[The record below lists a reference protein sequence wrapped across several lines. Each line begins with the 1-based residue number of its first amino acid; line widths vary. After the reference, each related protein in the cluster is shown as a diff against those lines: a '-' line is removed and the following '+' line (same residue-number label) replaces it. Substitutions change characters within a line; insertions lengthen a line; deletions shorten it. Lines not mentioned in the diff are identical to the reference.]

1 VSRLRAGEWLALVGA
16 AALLVTLFLP
26 WFGVQLPQ
34 VTVQQQQQFGGG
46 GVLNVLSTYEVDSP
60 GSGWDALGWLVI
72 VIVLVAVAC
81 AAWLAL
87 ANATARPVA
96 QLVAASVLTATAGT
110 LAIVVLALRA
120 LVFQPGPNDFV
131 VVRYGAWLGLLA
143 ALILAVGGW
152 WATKD
157 ERTDAPES
165 GYAPPEPRPPPPPRL
180 TETHDRP

>member
-1 VSRLRAGEWLALVGA
+1 MSRLRAGEWLAAAGA
-16 AALLVTLFLP
+16 AALLVALFLP
-26 WFGVQLPQ
+26 WFGI
-34 VTVQQQQQFGGG
+34 
-46 GVLNVLSTYEVDSP
+46 EVP
-60 GSGWDALGWLVI
+60 GAAGNLVNPFLADLTGTSGWNTLGWVT
-72 VIVLVAVAC
+72 IVLALAAIGC
-81 AAWLAL
+81 AAWLAI
-87 ANATARPVA
+87 ANATGGPVA
-96 QLVAASVLTATAGT
+96 QAVAASVLTATAGT
-110 LAIVVLALRA
+110 LAFVVLALRV

-165 GYAPPEPRPPPPPRL
+165 AYTPPEPRPPPPPRL

>member
-1 VSRLRAGEWLALVGA
+1 VSRLRAGEWLAVVGA

-26 WFGVQLPQ
+26 WFGVELPSAEEQ
-34 VTVQQQQQFGGG
+34 GRGSA
-46 GVLNVLSTYEVDSP
+46 VLNLLNTYSKESW
-60 GSGWDALGWLVI
+60 GSGWDALGWLAI
-72 VIVLVAVAC
+72 AFALAAIGC
-81 AAWLAL
+81 AAWLAVT
-87 ANATARPVA
+87 NAAGGPVA
-96 QLVAASVLTATAGT
+96 QSVAASVLTATAGT
-110 LAIVVLALRA
+110 LAFVVLALRA
-120 LVFQPGPNDFV
+120 LIFQPGPNGFV

-165 GYAPPEPRPPPPPRL
+165 AYTPPEPRPAPPPRL

>member
-1 VSRLRAGEWLALVGA
+1 VSRLRAGEWTAAVGA

-26 WFGVQLPQ
+26 WFGVELPRAE
-34 VTVQQQQQFGGG
+34 QQDQGT
-46 GVLNVLSTYEVDSP
+46 GVVNLLNTYSTGSW

-72 VIVLVAVAC
+72 AIALAAIGCAV
-81 AAWLAL
+81 WLAIS
-87 ANATARPVA
+87 NATGRPVA
-96 QLVAASVLTATAGT
+96 QSVAASILTATSGT
-110 LAIVVLALRA
+110 LAFVVLALRA
-120 LVFQPGPNDFV
+120 LVVQPGPNDLV

-143 ALILAVGGW
+143 ALMLAVGGW

-165 GYAPPEPRPPPPPRL
+165 AYTPPEPRPAPPPRL

>member
-1 VSRLRAGEWLALVGA
+1 VSRLRAGEWLAVVGA
-16 AALLVTLFLP
+16 AALLVTLFLA
-26 WFGVQLPQ
+26 WFGVDLPQ
-34 VTVQQQQQFGGG
+34 ETVQQRQFGGG
-46 GVLNVLSTYEVDSP
+46 GVLNVLNTYAVDSW

-87 ANATARPVA
+87 ANAAARPVA

-110 LAIVVLALRA
+110 LAFVVLALRA
-120 LVFQPGPNDFV
+120 LVFQPGPNDLV

-165 GYAPPEPRPPPPPRL
+165 AYTPPEPRPAPPPRL

>member
-1 VSRLRAGEWLALVGA
+1 MSRLRAGEWLAVVGA

-26 WFGVQLPQ
+26 WFGLEVPGPAGNLVNPFLAD
-34 VTVQQQQQFGGG
+34 VTG
-46 GVLNVLSTYEVDSP
+46 T
-60 GSGWDALGWLVI
+60 SGWNALGWVT
-72 VIVLVAVAC
+72 IVLALAAIGC

-87 ANATARPVA
+87 ANATAGPVA

-110 LAIVVLALRA
+110 LAFVVLALRA

-165 GYAPPEPRPPPPPRL
+165 AYTPPEPRPAPPPRL

>member
-1 VSRLRAGEWLALVGA
+1 VSRLRAGEWLAVVGA

-26 WFGVQLPQ
+26 WFGLEVPGPAGNLVNPFLAD
-34 VTVQQQQQFGGG
+34 VTG
-46 GVLNVLSTYEVDSP
+46 T
-60 GSGWDALGWLVI
+60 SGWNALGWVT
-72 VIVLVAVAC
+72 IVLALAAIGC
-81 AAWLAL
+81 AAWLAF
-87 ANATARPVA
+87 ANAAARPVA
-96 QLVAASVLTATAGT
+96 QLVAASVLTATAGS
-110 LAIVVLALRA
+110 LAFVVLALRA

-165 GYAPPEPRPPPPPRL
+165 AYTPPEPRPAPPPRL